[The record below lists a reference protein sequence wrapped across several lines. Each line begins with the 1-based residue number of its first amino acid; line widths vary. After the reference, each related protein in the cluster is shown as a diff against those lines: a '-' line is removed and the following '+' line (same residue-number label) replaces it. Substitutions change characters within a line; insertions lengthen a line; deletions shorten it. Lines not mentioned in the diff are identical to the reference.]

1 MSFFEILKS
10 FLPLIL
16 IIGLL
21 YFLMRYVK
29 KSGFS
34 FKPKNSKLFNMKV
47 INTQMIMPKK
57 FISVVKVNDT
67 FLVLGISDHSVNLL
81 KEYDGLKEEEETPV
95 ESSGNGNFL
104 DHFKKNLGLR

>member
-1 MSFFEILKS
+1 MSLFEILKA
-10 FLPLIL
+10 FLPLFL
-16 IIGLL
+16 IVGLL
-21 YFLMRYVK
+21 YLLMRYIK

-34 FKPKNSKLFNMKV
+34 FKPKTSKLFNMKV

-81 KEYDGLKEEEETPV
+81 KEFESIEENEETTI
-95 ESSGNGNFL
+95 ESSNGSSFL
-104 DHFKKNLGLR
+104 DHFKKNLGIR